1 MFENTRDFFVQNVL
15 ANFKDYIEGTEKLSA
30 GRKTDLRLALNA
42 ATSLYHLREH
52 MPSDYAKTRRELG
65 EICPDYDLLGDIV
78 NSFKHRNI
86 TKGRNPKVTSATSL
100 QEYAVVTEY
109 IDDEGPFHT
118 AYKEIFV
125 KTVDGDEKRLSEII
139 INIFNMWTHE
149 LNELGIIDVPEYVK
163 TELPITRTNADGS
176 AKLDL
181 EIVAGEDFDQQILI
195 QRYDYE
201 NKRIVPVDLT
211 GHEFTGNIYKPSD
224 EIVFTATSDA
234 TGEEQ
239 QVIVPLTEEQSY
251 IYQSLHDDDAKQKYV
266 NEVVSSSPIVHE
278 FIRSLKQKESLN
290 GKFRNFLRKWSTIIC
305 NKLKRCGT

>member
-15 ANFKDYIEGTEKLSA
+15 ANFKDYIKASEKLSA

-52 MPSDYAKTRRELG
+52 MPPDYAKTRKELG

-100 QEYAVVTEY
+100 QEYAVITEY
-109 IDDEGPFHT
+109 KDDEGPFHT

-139 INIFNMWTHE
+139 INIFNMWAHE
-149 LNELGIIDVPEYVK
+149 LNDLGIIDVPKYVK
-163 TELPITRTNADGS
+163 AELPITRISADGT

-181 EIVAGEDFDQQILI
+181 EIVAGEDFSQQIMI

-224 EIVFTATSDA
+224 EIVFTATNDA

-251 IYQSLHDDDAKQKYV
+251 IYQSLSDDHARQKYV
-266 NEVVSSSPIVHE
+266 NEIVTASPIVHE
-278 FIRSLKQKESLN
+278 FIHSLRQKQTILGRLRSFLN
-290 GKFRNFLRKWSTIIC
+290 SVFRI
-305 NKLKRCGT
+305 